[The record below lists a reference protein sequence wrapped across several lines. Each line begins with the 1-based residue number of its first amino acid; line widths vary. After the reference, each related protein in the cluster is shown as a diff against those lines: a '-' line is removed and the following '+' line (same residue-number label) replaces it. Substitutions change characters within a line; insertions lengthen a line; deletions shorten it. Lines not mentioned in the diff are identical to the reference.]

1 MPDSVSEQYTTE
13 MLLARLVSKH
23 KIEKSSL
30 TSSRTLEWA
39 TSCLAA
45 WLNTG
50 GSTTSPEVRL
60 LLQLIEE
67 EVRWLKRRNDDH
79 QQRIKNPTE
88 VAKKLTIKARPPAQ
102 LPPVT
107 YKMLMRTG
115 FQYSQQDQ
123 TWSAW
128 DDAATRVVADVMAD
142 QGQLFGG

>member
-50 GSTTSPEVRL
+50 GSTTSPEV
-60 LLQLIEE
+60 QVLIEVME
-67 EVRWLKRRNDDH
+67 QEIRWLKRRNDEAD
-79 QQRIKNPTE
+79 RRAANPLR
-88 VAKKLTIKARPPAQ
+88 VSKRLTLQAAPPAQ
-102 LPPVT
+102 LPPAL
-107 YKMLMRTG
+107 YKAMKRVG
-115 FQYSQQDQ
+115 FSYDVSTA

-128 DDAATRVVADVMAD
+128 ESDEAQVIYDSLVE
-142 QGQLFGG
+142 QGRLW

>member
-67 EVRWLKRRNDDH
+67 EVRWLKRQNDDH
-79 QQRIKNPTE
+79 QQRKATPTE
-88 VAKKLTIKARPPAQ
+88 AAKRLTIKARPPAQ
-102 LPPVT
+102 LPPAT
-107 YKMLMRTG
+107 IKMLMRTG
-115 FQYSQQDQ
+115 FQYNQQDQ

-128 DDAATRVVADVMAD
+128 DDVATRVVADVMAD
-142 QGQLFGG
+142 QGQLFG

>member
-13 MLLARLVSKH
+13 MLLARLLTKH
-23 KIEKSSL
+23 KIEKRST

-60 LLQLIEE
+60 LLQVIEE
-67 EVRWLKRRNDDH
+67 EVRWLKRQNDDH

-88 VAKKLTIKARPPAQ
+88 VAKKLAIKARPPAQ
-102 LPPVT
+102 LPPAT
-107 YKMLMRTG
+107 YKMLTRTG
-115 FQYSQQDQ
+115 FQYRKKDQ
-123 TWSAW
+123 TWTAW
-128 DDAATRVVADVMAD
+128 DDDATRAVVDVMTE
-142 QGQLFGG
+142 QGHLFGG